1 MAVSAVTLLAGGT
14 SVPDL
19 LSSYIVARNGQGDT
33 AVSSSI
39 GSNIFDVTVGLPL
52 PWLMYCISKGK
63 PFDLGA
69 KGSKG
74 IASSILLLVLMLAA
88 VIGTIICMK
97 WKMTKGL
104 GAIMLVFYVLYVI
117 FYLLQKLPP
126 DCNSE
131 EIGVFQMPF

>member
-1 MAVSAVTLLAGGT
+1 M
-14 SVPDL
+14 
-19 LSSYIVARNGQGDT
+19 

-52 PWLMYCISKGK
+52 PWLLYTIINGK

-74 IASSILLLVLMLAA
+74 IASSILLLILMLAA
-88 VIGTIICMK
+88 VIGSIMCMK
-97 WKMTKGL
+97 WKMTKSL
-104 GAIMLVFYVLYVI
+104 GIVMLIFYILYVI

-126 DCNSE
+126 SCNAE

>member
-1 MAVSAVTLLAGGT
+1 M
-14 SVPDL
+14 
-19 LSSYIVARNGQGDT
+19 

-52 PWLMYCISKGK
+52 PWLLYCISKGK

-74 IASSILLLVLMLAA
+74 IASSILLLILMLAA
-88 VIGTIICMK
+88 VIGTIMCMR

-104 GAIMLVFYVLYVI
+104 GGIMLIFYVLYVI